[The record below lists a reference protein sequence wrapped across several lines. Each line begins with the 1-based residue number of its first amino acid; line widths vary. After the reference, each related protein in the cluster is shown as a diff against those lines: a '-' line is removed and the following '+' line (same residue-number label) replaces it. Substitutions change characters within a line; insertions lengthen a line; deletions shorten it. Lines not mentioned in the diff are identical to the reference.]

1 MRKWIIPFL
10 LCLLCLLPIQVLGAS
25 APSQESNIHI
35 EIVDNPLTLEVVSVP
50 RFKERSEKDVGQVL
64 EAENDFVVVVQ
75 DKRKHKGT
83 PWRLTYQLTPFDTP
97 DATPITLRLDKGRLV
112 TPKGTGELSYKGRAA
127 NVVPGESQQLITA
140 YSTKAERYEY
150 RIPKEGIRL
159 DIKTGLSAGTYTA
172 KQTVTLINT
181 PEAN

>member
-10 LCLLCLLPIQVLGAS
+10 LCFLCLLPTQVLGAS
-25 APSQESNIHI
+25 APRQESNIHI

-50 RFKERSEKDVGQVL
+50 RFKERSAKDVGQVL
-64 EAENDFVVVVQ
+64 QAENDFVVVVQ
-75 DKRKHKGT
+75 DKRKHKAT
-83 PWRLTYQLTPFDTP
+83 PWQLTYQLTAFDTP
-97 DATPITLRLDKGRLV
+97 DATPITLRLDKGQLV
-112 TPKGTGELSYKGRAA
+112 TPKGAGDLSYKGRSVT
-127 NVVPGESQQLITA
+127 VVPKENQQLVTA
-140 YSTKAERYEY
+140 YSTKEERYEY